1 MDDKGGGIFERVVEG
16 KEKIYKQRPKWN
28 GELAKGLS
36 DGGRGR
42 RAFQAERAASAR
54 PQGGKSMAG
63 LRQQRKVP
71 VAKGELCREQ
81 IIGPVL

>member
-36 DGGRGR
+36 DGVG
-42 RAFQAERAASAR
+42 E
-54 PQGGKSMAG
+54 
-63 LRQQRKVP
+63 
-71 VAKGELCREQ
+71 GELSRQREQ
-81 IIGPVL
+81 QVQGPKVGRAWQV